1 MKLSGW
7 LENSWQDIRHGGRL
21 LKRSPGFFTVATL
34 SLALGIGANTA
45 IFQLLDAVR
54 LRLLPVPHPE
64 QLAELQIAENEHC
77 CSGNFSDRFSNL
89 TYAQWEQIREHQ
101 QAFSGIFAWGDQ
113 QFNLAK
119 GGDVR
124 FAQGL
129 WVSGDYFKTL
139 GVQPLMGRMLAAEDD
154 RAGCGSPGAVISH
167 AFWQREFG
175 GDANAIGKKISL
187 DGHPVEVVGVAPASF
202 FGLEVGRNFDVIVPI
217 CAEPWING
225 EDSHLGKLHHWWL
238 AVIGRLKPGWT
249 VAKATSQANAMSP
262 AVFEN
267 VPPNYRPQEAKYY
280 TQYKLKALPA
290 GSGVSSL
297 RERYQEP
304 LWLLLGLAGLVL
316 LIACANLAN
325 LTLAR
330 ASTREREMAV
340 RLAIGADRG
349 RLIRQLL
356 AESLL
361 LTAIGAVAGA
371 VLAQFLSRYMV
382 AFLTTSD
389 NPLFVD
395 LGADWRVFGFTAGI
409 AVLTCIL
416 FGLTPALRASGAVP
430 ASAMRAS
437 SRGLTADRGKFGL
450 RRALVISQVALSL
463 VLLVGALLFAGSMRN
478 LLTLDAGFRENNLL
492 ITGLDISRA
501 NLPAARRGPFYR
513 ELLERVR
520 TTPGVEQAASAGI
533 VQGLGNGWNEAIE
546 IPGEDPEQ
554 AKKRRIYP
562 WFDRV
567 SAGYFRTMGTPMLAG
582 RDFDERDTP
591 TSPVVAIVNQE
602 FARKFY
608 GGQNPIGK
616 GFRIEGGPGEPQP
629 LYQIVG
635 LVKDSKYQSLR
646 EPFKPIAY
654 VAASQ
659 DKEPGLGTTI
669 IVRSTAPLGSL
680 LAAVRRTVLE
690 ENPEISLEFRV
701 FRAQL
706 RNSLLRER
714 LMATLSG
721 FFGFLAVVLATIG
734 LYGVMS
740 YMVAR
745 RRGEIGI
752 RMALGANRGDVLG
765 LVLREAG
772 MLLAV
777 GLVIGTGL
785 AIAVGRTA
793 SSMLFGLKP
802 TDPLTIGLSITLL
815 AVVAIVASFLPA
827 MRAAKLE
834 PMLAL
839 REE

>member
-21 LKRSPGFFTVATL
+21 LKRSPGFFTIATL

-77 CSGNFSDRFSNL
+77 CSGNFSARFSNL